1 MNVETETST
10 RQHSRWTCSC
20 KGRVDVHHHVTPPGW
35 LQELKVRGLLE
46 PPCEHWSIEKSLEDM
61 EEGGVETAML
71 SITTPALNLSEMS
84 RENIASLAREC
95 NEYAAKIMSDHP
107 GRFGFFATI
116 PITDPDG
123 ALKETEYSLDVLK
136 ADGVALLTS
145 YGDRWLGDPSFF
157 PVLSELDR
165 RGVVVSTHPTT
176 PNCCVNIQP
185 EIHPSIIEFGTDTTR
200 AIASLLVNG
209 GATKFRNIK
218 WIFSHAGGTMPF
230 LIERFLRLPVFDARL
245 KEQFPDGVREE
256 LRRFYYDTAQ
266 VSHTAAM
273 SALTCLVE
281 TSQILFGTDFPYRKA
296 IEHANGL
303 KNCGIFDN
311 ADLERIDYANA
322 HGLLP
327 SLIAARS

>member
-1 MNVETETST
+1 MNVETEIST
-10 RQHSRWTCSC
+10 RKQNRWTCGC
-20 KGRVDVHHHVTPPGW
+20 RGRVDVHHHVSPPGW
-35 LQELKVRGLLE
+35 LKELKARGLLE
-46 PPCEHWSIEKSLEDM
+46 PPCEHWSIEKSLADM

-84 RENIASLAREC
+84 TQAIATLAREC
-95 NEYAAKIMSDHP
+95 NEYAARIVSDYP
-107 GRFGFFATI
+107 GRFGFFAAI
-116 PITDPDG
+116 PITDPDS
-123 ALKETEYSLDVLK
+123 ALKETEYALDVLK
-136 ADGVALLTS
+136 ADGVGLLTS

-165 RGVVVSTHPTT
+165 RGVVASTHPTT

-185 EIHPSIIEFGTDTTR
+185 ELHPSIIEFGTDTTR

-209 GATKFRNIK
+209 GAQRFRNIK

-230 LIERFLRLPVFDARL
+230 LIERFLRLPIFDARL
-245 KEQFPDGVREE
+245 KDQFPDGVREE

-273 SALTCLVE
+273 AALTCLVE
-281 TSQILFGTDFPYRKA
+281 TSQILFGTDFPYRTA
-296 IEHANGL
+296 VDHMNGL
-303 KNCGIFDN
+303 KACGVFN
-311 ADLERIDYANA
+311 EEDLVRIDYSNA

-327 SLIAARS
+327 RIAGTR